1 MLSKFD
7 ETQQNLSVKKRKEV
21 LEELRGA
28 LSEYARPELLDLEN
42 GVWERTILN
51 RCVENAFAR
60 R

>member
-7 ETQQNLSVKKRKEV
+7 EIQQNTSVKKRKEV

-28 LSEYARPELLDLEN
+28 LSEYARPELLDLKN